1 MMTRHFFFIFSDNFF
16 ISTSDLETQTTCAP
30 AVDNLSEITEPIPRE
45 DPVTNAILFFKL
57 NIQAG

>member
-1 MMTRHFFFIFSDNFF
+1 MMIRHFFLFFLIKFF

-30 AVDNLSEITEPIPRE
+30 DIDNLSEITEPIPRE